1 MIKLKQLYKQLTTQN
16 GLFYLFIVALTL
28 PNFILSFTETLPLI
42 AKAVNIMLPLGI
54 YWLLFTLSKKPGKMF
69 FILSFFV
76 FLAAFQIVLL
86 YLFGESIIAVDMFL
100 NLVNTN
106 SNEAFELLNNIWP
119 GVLFVCVVYIPA
131 IIEAIKSIRNKN
143 KLTLSFIKKQRYIA
157 TGLISVGI
165 LLLILSYTTLKPK
178 FIYEAKSELFPI
190 NVCYNAVQA
199 FQRKKEVNN
208 FYETS
213 NGFQFNATSTREK
226 NEKEVYIFVIGETA
240 RALNWEL
247 YGYNR
252 PTNPQLK
259 LMNNLF
265 VFPDALT
272 ESNTTH
278 KSVPLLLSSA
288 SAQNY
293 SALYTQKSIITA
305 FKEAGFQTFYCTNQV
320 SNNSYIDFFA
330 NEADE
335 TIRLKKGLSPKENV
349 YDSELT
355 VKVQERLA
363 EGYNKLFI
371 VLHCYG
377 SHFDYHA
384 RYPQE
389 YVYFTPDNET
399 RATPKLRK
407 FLINEYDNSIRY
419 TDDFLAHLM
428 QILEQERVP
437 AALLYTSDHGED
449 IFDDERNRFL
459 HASPIPSYYQIHV
472 PFLIWVSSNYK
483 EQYNDL
489 CSVVDSN
496 KKKPV
501 STNLVAFHT
510 LLSLAGIESPYLEQT
525 HSLGSIQYNIDK
537 RYYLNDH
544 CKPETFHQVGL
555 KKADFLMFDK
565 MNLHYSKE

>member
-1 MIKLKQLYKQLTTQN
+1 MIKLKQLYKQFTTQN
-16 GLFYLFIVALTL
+16 GLFYLFIAALIL

-42 AKAVNIMLPLGI
+42 AKVVNIVLPLGI

-69 FILSFFV
+69 FFLSLFV

-143 KLTLSFIKKQRYIA
+143 KLTIPFIKKQRYIA
-157 TGLISVGI
+157 TGLISVGVV
-165 LLLILSYTTLKPK
+165 LLILSYTTLKPK

-190 NVCYNAVQA
+190 NVCYNAAQA

-208 FYETS
+208 YYETS
-213 NGFQFNATSTREK
+213 KGFLFNATSTREK

-252 PTNPQLK
+252 PTNPKLK
-259 LMNNLF
+259 QMDNLF

-335 TIRLKKGLSPKENV
+335 TIRLKEGLSPKENV

-355 VKVQERLA
+355 VKVKERLA

-371 VLHCYG
+371 VLHSYG
-377 SHFDYHA
+377 SHFDYHG
-384 RYPQE
+384 RYPKE

-399 RATPKLRK
+399 RATPKHRK

-428 QILEQERVP
+428 QTLEQEEVP

-483 EQYNDL
+483 EQFYDL

-496 KKKPV
+496 KEKPV

-510 LLSLAGIESPYLEQT
+510 LLSLAGIESPYLEQNY
-525 HSLGSIQYNIDK
+525 SLGSIKYNIDK

-565 MNLHYSKE
+565 MNLHYTQE